1 MEKRPMQ
8 EYYTF
13 HTDPGHGWLEVE
25 FAELERL
32 GIAGEISHYSY
43 RNGSIAYLEE
53 DGDAARFANAKAAA
67 GEEFADHTVNVN
79 HSHKIRSYRPYTV
92 PEPKLGRTPF
102 PAHCAASGDWIGPS
116 DADPGM

>member
-1 MEKRPMQ
+1 MQ

-13 HTDPGHGWLEVE
+13 HTDPGHGWIQVE
-25 FAELERL
+25 MSELERL
-32 GIAGEISHYSY
+32 NIAGDISHYSY
-43 RNGSIAYLEE
+43 RRGSTAFLEE
-53 DGDAARFANAKAAA
+53 DCDATRFHNAKLAA
-67 GEEFADHTVNVN
+67 GENYTATDLNVN